1 MQYHVVHL
9 SYETVRYLQFFDQ
22 SRWFFSDN
30 RTNALVFDQLLKA
43 QAITQQINRVYA
55 SGNPARQD
63 ILRVL
68 LSVIPT
74 CEF

>member
-1 MQYHVVHL
+1 MQYYVVHL
-9 SYETVRYLQFFDQ
+9 NHESVRYLQSFDD
-22 SRWFFSDN
+22 SRWLFSDN
-30 RTNALVFDQLLKA
+30 RAKAQVFDQLPKA
-43 QAITQQINRVYA
+43 QEVAQQINRIYA
-55 SGNPARQD
+55 AGNPARQD